1 MFIQLFILAVVIAI
15 IADFFFIPVMSAW
28 IDAISGISWVDPQA
42 VQFNRH
48 VLTVG
53 VFTLLIFL
61 VGGFIWLVVRMLKKE
76 EFEYLR

>member
-1 MFIQLFILAVVIAI
+1 MYIQLFILAIAIAVIAV
-15 IADFFFIPVMSAW
+15 FFFIPVMSAW
-28 IDAISGISWVDPQA
+28 IDAISSVGGIESQA
-42 VQFNRH
+42 VEFNKH

-61 VGGFIWLVVRMLKKE
+61 VGGFIWLIARMLKKE

>member
-1 MFIQLFILAVVIAI
+1 VIAI

-28 IDAISGISWVDPQA
+28 IDAISNISGVDQQA
-42 VQFNRH
+42 VEFNKH
-48 VLTVG
+48 ILTVG

>member
-1 MFIQLFILAVVIAI
+1 MYIQLFILAIVIAI
-15 IADFFFIPVMSAW
+15 LADFFFIPVMSTW
-28 IDAISGISWVDPQA
+28 IDAITGISWLDPQA
-42 VQFNRH
+42 VQFNRN

-61 VGGFIWLVVRMLKKE
+61 VGGFIWLVARMLKRE

>member
-1 MFIQLFILAVVIAI
+1 MFIQLFILAIVIAI

-28 IDAISGISWVDPQA
+28 IDAIGSISGIDPQA

-48 VLTVG
+48 ILTVG

>member
-28 IDAISGISWVDPQA
+28 IDAISSISWVDPQA
-42 VQFNRH
+42 VEFNRH
-48 VLTVG
+48 ILTVG

>member
-1 MFIQLFILAVVIAI
+1 MFIQLFILAIVIAI

-28 IDAISGISWVDPQA
+28 IDAISSIGWVDPQA

>member
-1 MFIQLFILAVVIAI
+1 MYIQLFIFAIVIAI
-15 IADFFFIPVMSAW
+15 LADFVFIPVMSIW
-28 IDAISGISWVDPQA
+28 IDAISNISWLDPQA

-48 VLTVG
+48 ILTVG

-61 VGGFIWLVVRMLKKE
+61 VGGFIWLIARMLKKE